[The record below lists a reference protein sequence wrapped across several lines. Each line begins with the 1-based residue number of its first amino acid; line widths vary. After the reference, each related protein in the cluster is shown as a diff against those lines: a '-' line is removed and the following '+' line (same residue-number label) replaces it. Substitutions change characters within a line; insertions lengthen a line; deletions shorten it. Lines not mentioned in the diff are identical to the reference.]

1 MKKRKRYTA
10 ILLSFF
16 YICLSIADPVYTV
29 YASVAASGVITAGGY
44 VVKLL
49 LDACGISLSLSS
61 LTALIGEWD
70 TLQEYEQLGSEGK
83 LGAFSQYLYNK
94 THTEETGEAME
105 RGKAAEQALTDAMSA
120 SWGATIANLDP
131 LLKELKAYLGYC
143 YGYGTADSVYYVPSV
158 PENKIWGV
166 TGWSSRDFFP
176 LPTTPAVLV
185 PAVANDAS
193 FTLFLTSYVAGY
205 TSNDMNVQNWYYEPA
220 CDVFG
225 VYDAAEKK
233 LETYERNASNKTYR
247 TYYCTAYSAYA
258 YEDGS
263 LKYSVTSTDWWK
275 RATIYCSPTDAGA
288 LPFPVFGSLNTA
300 MDYVETGAKD
310 NVYVPGTLPLEA
322 ENENKVLQ
330 KAIIKSITGTLTIP
344 ASADAAQN
352 KLSGISDAYASD
364 TTLKSAIADA
374 GLAIDWGAEDI
385 ETGDKDKTD
394 TDTLLKQIADAVLAL
409 PVSITRAAVDSVAEN
424 VEEEEGSYRVSSAIL
439 RKFPFCIPYDLIH
452 CLAVFEAAKV
462 DPVWRIPFRIKNE
475 SLGINYEEDIIIDLT
490 MDEYS
495 HFILVFR
502 YLILIGFILALITI
516 TRNIIK
522 G

>member
-1 MKKRKRYTA
+1 MKKLRKIIATVLVYITVSAVTLNITYTA
-10 ILLSFF
+10 
-16 YICLSIADPVYTV
+16 
-29 YASVAASGVITAGGY
+29 YASVAATGVITAGGY
-44 VVKLL
+44 VVKIL

-94 THTEETGEAME
+94 THTGETGEAIE
-105 RGKAAEQALTDAMSA
+105 RGQAAEQALADAMSA
-120 SWGATIANLDP
+120 SWGATIENLDP
-131 LLKELKAYLGYC
+131 LLKELKDYLGYC

-158 PENKIWGV
+158 PENKTWGV

-233 LETYERNASNKTYR
+233 LETYERNASDKTYR

-275 RATIYCSPTDAGA
+275 RATIYCSPADAGA
-288 LPFPVFGSLNTA
+288 LPFPVFGSLSAA

-322 ENENKVLQ
+322 ENENKALQ
-330 KAIIKSITGTLTIP
+330 KAVIKSITGTLTIP

-352 KLSGISDAYASD
+352 KLAGISDAYASD
-364 TTLKSAIADA
+364 TALKSAIADA
-374 GLAIDWGAEDI
+374 GLAIDWGAEDT

-394 TDTLLKQIADAVLAL
+394 TDTLLKRIIDTMVTLPDSVVDAVEGRLETDGETAKDKLSL
-409 PVSITRAAVDSVAEN
+409 PVSIMD
-424 VEEEEGSYRVSSAIL
+424 
-439 RKFPFCIPYDLIH
+439 KFPFCIPFDVIYLVKA
-452 CLAVFEAAKV
+452 LAA
-462 DPVWRIPFRIKNE
+462 DPVAPKFDIPLKFDYESFHYDEIFIIDFSDYDSVVRIFRIM
-475 SLGINYEEDIIIDLT
+475 LDVL
-490 MDEYS
+490 
-495 HFILVFR
+495 FISG
-502 YLILIGFILALITI
+502 LIVV
-516 TRNIIK
+516 TRNLIR